1 MSQIGDVTSETL
13 DQFRSYLYLLAR
25 ANLGRQLQ
33 QKIDASDLVQQTLLD
48 AHEKR
53 DQFRGDSDAQL
64 AAWLQQILTNNLA
77 DALRHHGRTKRDVAR
92 QRSLEVSICG
102 SFQRVDSWLEAS
114 LTSPSE
120 QVVKKEEV
128 MQLADAIAELP
139 SAQQNAVILHH
150 LQGLSLAE
158 VAQQLERT
166 EAAVAG
172 LLYRGV
178 KKLHELLSK
187 LK

>member
-1 MSQIGDVTSETL
+1 L
-13 DQFRSYLYLLAR
+13 RHCR
-25 ANLGRQLQ
+25 
-33 QKIDASDLVQQTLLD
+33 LVRWWRELHRIND
-48 AHEKR
+48 G
-53 DQFRGDSDAQL
+53 FRGDSDAQL

-77 DALRHHGRTKRDVAR
+77 DALRHHGRTKRDIAR
-92 QRSLEVSICG
+92 QQSLEANIRG
-102 SFQRVDSWLEAS
+102 SFERVDSWLEAS

-120 QVVKKEEV
+120 QVAKKEEV

-150 LQGLSLAE
+150 LQGLSLAK

-178 KKLHELLSK
+178 KNLHELLSK